1 MLVVGL
7 TGNIGSGKSTVA
19 RLLGVR
25 GIPVID
31 ADLLAREATA
41 PGSPA
46 LAAIVARWGP
56 GVRAPDGSLDRAAL
70 RHIVFA
76 SAAERTALD
85 AIVHPAVEARRSALL
100 AEARARGDRVQVCDI
115 PLLFEAGLADRMDTI
130 LLVDAPRDVRLER
143 IVRDRGLTRDDAIAM
158 IDAQLPAEKKR
169 ARSDYVIENDG
180 TLDVLRIRVDEAWRA
195 LERDHPLPAKGE

>member
-31 ADLLAREATA
+31 ADLLAREATM

-56 GVRAPDGSLDRAAL
+56 AMRAADGTLNRPTL
-70 RHIVFA
+70 RQIVFNNP
-76 SAAERTALD
+76 AERAALD
-85 AIVHPAVEARRSALL
+85 AIVHPEVETRRNALL
-100 AEARARGDRVQVCDI
+100 AAARERGDPVQVCDI
-115 PLLFEAGLADRMDTI
+115 PLLFETGLAERMDVI
-130 LLVDAPRDVRLER
+130 LLVDAPRELRLAR
-143 IVRDRGLTRDDAIAM
+143 LVRDRGLSRTEALAM
-158 IDAQLPAEKKR
+158 IDAQLPAEPKR
-169 ARSDYVIENDG
+169 ARSDYVIDNEG
-180 TLDVLRIRVDEAWRA
+180 TLEVLRTRLDVTWRA
-195 LERDHPLPAKGE
+195 IERDHLS

>member
-19 RLLGVR
+19 RLLAAR

-56 GVRAPDGSLDRAAL
+56 GMRAPDGSLDRAAL

-76 SAAERTALD
+76 SAAERAALD
-85 AIVHPAVEARRSALL
+85 AIVHPEVESRRNALL
-100 AEARARGDRVQVCDI
+100 AAARARGDRVQVCDI
-115 PLLFEAGLADRMDTI
+115 PLLFEAGLAGRMDVI
-130 LLVDAPRDVRLER
+130 LLVDAPRELRLER
-143 IVRDRGLTRDDAIAM
+143 LVRDRGLDRAEALAM
-158 IDAQLPAEKKR
+158 IASQLPAEEKR
-169 ARSDYVIENDG
+169 ARSDYVIDNDG
-180 TLDVLRIRVDEAWRA
+180 TLEVLRTRVDDTWRA
-195 LERDHPLPAKGE
+195 IERDHLS

>member
-31 ADLLAREATA
+31 SDLLAREVTA
-41 PGSPA
+41 PESAA

-56 GVRAPDGSLDRAAL
+56 GVRTAEGALDRAAL
-70 RHIVFA
+70 RRIVFA
-76 SAAERTALD
+76 NADERAALD
-85 AIVHPAVEARRSALL
+85 AIVHPAVENRRSALL

-115 PLLFEAGLADRMDTI
+115 PLLFEAKLTGRVDVI
-130 LLVDAPRDVRLER
+130 VLVDAPPELRLAR
-143 IVRDRGLTRDDAIAM
+143 LVRDRGLGSDEARAM
-158 IDAQLPAEKKR
+158 IAAQLPAADKR
-169 ARSDYVIENDG
+169 KRSDYVIDNDG
-180 TLDVLRIRVDEAWRA
+180 TLDVLRARLDETWRA
-195 LERDHPLPAKGE
+195 LERDHPA

>member
-31 ADLLAREATA
+31 ADLLARAATA

-46 LAAIVARWGP
+46 LAAIFARWGA
-56 GVRAPDGSLDRAAL
+56 GVRAADGTLDRAAL
-70 RHIVFA
+70 RHIVFND
-76 SAAERTALD
+76 AAQRAALD
-85 AIVHPAVEARRSALL
+85 AIVHPEVEARRNVLL
-100 AEARARGDRVQVCDI
+100 AAARERGDRVQVCDI
-115 PLLFEAGLADRMDTI
+115 PLLFEAGLAEQMDVI
-130 LLVDAPRDVRLER
+130 LLVDAPRELRLER
-143 IVRDRGLTRDDAIAM
+143 LVRDRGLGRAEALAM

-169 ARSDYVIENDG
+169 ARSGYVIDNDG
-180 TLDVLRIRVDEAWRA
+180 TLDVLRTRVDETWRA
-195 LERDHPLPAKGE
+195 LERDHLA